1 MNLQDLKKNWHTT
14 DSDIIW
20 HTKYNFNEKLDS
32 IAYYVLRYVI
42 ENKMLHKS
50 SNRPFLSSMLMGKG
64 KLGFSGVRQ
73 LNVEDKSY
81 FESIHNKIKQT
92 SFFCEY
98 NTQNNIVYER
108 SHQFSAKNLRNYLIN
123 NRIKLYNLEYFIAL
137 VYIMENSCV
146 YAPKHLNNNPIDM
159 ISNKDFE
166 LGNSILMNNAKEQ
179 NNFLYYKIYNQNTKQ
194 VNSSR
199 MTFSDFK
206 NFQNDLEQLVNF
218 LLCKSFGVHCKLTSN
233 YQSLSHAFH
242 HHSRSIYILD
252 NTTQSFLSNTNN
264 VFAVRDICFEVLF

>member
-20 HTKYNFNEKLDS
+20 HTKYGFNEKLDS

-50 SNRPFLSSMLMGKG
+50 NSRPFLSSILEGKG

-81 FESIHNKIKQT
+81 FESINNKIKQT

-98 NTQNNIVYER
+98 NSQTNIVCER
-108 SHQFSAKNLRNYLIN
+108 SHQFSAKNLRSYLIEN
-123 NRIKLYNLEYFIAL
+123 KIRLYNLEYFIAL

-146 YAPKHLNNNPIDM
+146 YAPKHLNSNPSNM

-166 LGNSILMNNAKEQ
+166 LGSKILIDSDKEQ
-179 NNFLYYKIYNQNTKQ
+179 NNTLYYKIYNQNTKQ

-199 MTFSDFK
+199 MSFKDFQS
-206 NFQNDLEQLVNF
+206 FQEDLTQLVNF
-218 LLCKSFGVHCKLTSN
+218 LLCKSFGVHCNLTNN

-242 HHSRSIYILD
+242 HHSKSIYILD
-252 NTTQSFLSNTNN
+252 NTTESFLSNTNN
-264 VFAVRDICFEVLF
+264 VFAVRDICFEVLL